1 MNVQEWQ
8 FAYIFIIKKTMNSS
22 KEDTVPVYKLTTSEN
37 GREMLFT
44 NVGEVRRS

>member
-1 MNVQEWQ
+1 MLSHMQVLGSTL
-8 FAYIFIIKKTMNSS
+8 FKPVS